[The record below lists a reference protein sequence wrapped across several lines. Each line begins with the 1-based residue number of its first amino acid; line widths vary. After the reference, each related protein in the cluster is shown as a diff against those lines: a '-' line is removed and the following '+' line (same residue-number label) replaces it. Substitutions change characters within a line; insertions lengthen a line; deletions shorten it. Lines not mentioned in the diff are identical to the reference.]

1 MDEKSKKTALKITS
15 IVTFSCLAL
24 ALGLGVLSRFMS
36 VSVVFYYVIAYIA
49 LFSMLTDNCIR
60 KKGIVRFV
68 MVLIYGVCI
77 AAITLLIFFKR

>member
-36 VSVVFYYVIAYIA
+36 VSVVLYYVIAYIA
-49 LFSMLTDNCIR
+49 LFSMLADNCIR

>member
-1 MDEKSKKTALKITS
+1 MDEKSKKAALKITS

-24 ALGLGVLSRFMS
+24 ALGLGVLSRTININS
-36 VSVVFYYVIAYIA
+36 IFYYILAYIA
-49 LFSMLTDNCIR
+49 LISMLTDSCIR

>member
-24 ALGLGVLSRFMS
+24 ALGLGVLSRTININS
-36 VSVVFYYVIAYIA
+36 IFYYILAYTA
-49 LFSMLTDNCIR
+49 LISMLTDSCIR

-77 AAITLLIFFKR
+77 MVVTVLLIFVR